1 MARYVTYLRLSRES
15 KSGRN
20 YGLDAQRRDLDL
32 FLGQCCPDADGCEE
46 IATFTEIQSGA
57 DDDRPELAKA
67 IATCKAEKATL
78 LVAKLDRL
86 SRRVSF
92 IASLME
98 QSESQGWT
106 FKVAS
111 MPSADAFQLHIY
123 AALAE
128 QERRFISARTKAG
141 LDAAR
146 ARGVLLG
153 AAGPAGAAAN
163 DQRAQA
169 ATARAQELAEHLLPL
184 RAQGLA
190 YGAIADQL
198 NASQVPTPSG
208 TGQWAAT
215 SVRRA
220 LQRLQTPAAVGDH
233 EAVTAS

>member
-1 MARYVTYLRLSRES
+1 MARYVTYLRLSRDS

-32 FLGQCCPDADGCEE
+32 FLDQCCPDDDGCQE
-46 IATFTEIQSGA
+46 IASFTEVQSGA

-67 IATCKAEKATL
+67 IALCRAEKATL
-78 LVAKLDRL
+78 VVAKLDRL

-98 QSESQGWT
+98 QGEAQGWT
-106 FKVAS
+106 FRVAS
-111 MPSADAFQLHIY
+111 MPQADAFQLHIY

-153 AAGPAGAAAN
+153 AAGAAGAAAN
-163 DQRAQA
+163 ASRAQA
-169 ATARAQELAEHLLPL
+169 ATSRAQELAEHLLPL
-184 RAQGLA
+184 RAEGMA
-190 YGAIADQL
+190 YGAIAEHL
-198 NASQVPTPSG
+198 NTSGVPTPSG
-208 TGQWAAT
+208 SGQWAAT

-220 LQRLQTPAAVGDH
+220 LLRLQQG
-233 EAVTAS
+233 

>member
-15 KSGRN
+15 SSGRN
-20 YGLDAQRRDLDL
+20 YGIDAQRRDLDL
-32 FLGQCCPDADGCEE
+32 FLSQCCPDADGCEE
-46 IATFTEIQSGA
+46 IASFTEIQSGA

-67 IATCKAEKATL
+67 IATCKAERATL
-78 LVAKLDRL
+78 VVAKLDRL

-92 IASLME
+92 IATLME
-98 QSESQGWT
+98 QGEREGWT
-106 FKVAS
+106 FRVAS
-111 MPSADAFQLHIY
+111 MPQADAFQLHIY

-153 AAGPAGAAAN
+153 AAGAAGAAAN
-163 DQRAQA
+163 A
-169 ATARAQELAEHLLPL
+169 ARAQRATERAAELAEHLLPL
-184 RAQGLA
+184 RAQGMA

-198 NASQVPTPSG
+198 NASSVPTPSG

-220 LQRLQTPAAVGDH
+220 LQRLQEAA
-233 EAVTAS
+233 AR

>member
-1 MARYVTYLRLSRES
+1 MARYITYLRLSRDS

-32 FLGQCCPDADGCEE
+32 FLSACCPDDDGCQE

-57 DDDRPELAKA
+57 DDDRPELAAA
-67 IATCKAEKATL
+67 IALCRAERAAL

-92 IASLME
+92 IAALME
-98 QSESQGWT
+98 QSEREGWT
-106 FKVAS
+106 FRVAS
-111 MPSADAFQLHIY
+111 MPQADAFQLHIY

-141 LDAAR
+141 LAAAR
-146 ARGVLLG
+146 AKGVPLG

-163 DQRAQA
+163 AARAQR
-169 ATARAQELAEHLLPL
+169 ATARASELADHLLPL

-190 YGAIADQL
+190 YAAIAEQL
-198 NASQVPTPSG
+198 NASGAPTPSG
-208 TGQWAAT
+208 AGQWAAT

-220 LQRLQTPAAVGDH
+220 LLRLQAAGR
-233 EAVTAS
+233 

>member
-1 MARYVTYLRLSRES
+1 MARYVTYLRLSRDS

-20 YGLDAQRRDLDL
+20 YGLDAQRRDVDL
-32 FLGQCCPDADGCEE
+32 FLGQCCPDDDGCQE
-46 IATFTEIQSGA
+46 IATFTEVQSGA

-67 IATCKAEKATL
+67 IALCRAERATL
-78 LVAKLDRL
+78 VVAKLDRL

-92 IASLME
+92 IAALME
-98 QSESQGWT
+98 QGEREGWT
-106 FKVAS
+106 FRVAS
-111 MPSADAFQLHIY
+111 MPQADAFQLHIY

-163 DQRAQA
+163 AARAER
-169 ATARAQELAEHLLPL
+169 ATARASELAEHLLPL

-190 YGAIADQL
+190 YGAIAEQL
-198 NASQVPTPSG
+198 NASGVPTPSS

-220 LQRLQTPAAVGDH
+220 LLRLEGAA
-233 EAVTAS
+233 T

>member
-1 MARYVTYLRLSRES
+1 MARYVTYLRLSRDS

-32 FLGQCCPDADGCEE
+32 FLGQCCPDDDGCQE
-46 IATFTEIQSGA
+46 IASFTEVQSGA

-67 IATCKAEKATL
+67 IALCRAEKATL
-78 LVAKLDRL
+78 AVAKLDRL

-92 IASLME
+92 IAALME
-98 QSESQGWT
+98 QGEAQGWT

-111 MPSADAFQLHIY
+111 MPQADAFQLHIY

-141 LDAAR
+141 LAAAR
-146 ARGVLLG
+146 DRGVLLG
-153 AAGPAGAAAN
+153 AAGPSGQAAN
-163 DQRAQA
+163 AARAQA
-169 ATARAQELAEHLLPL
+169 ATTRATELAQHLVPL
-184 RAQGLA
+184 RQAGMA

-198 NASQVPTPSG
+198 NATGVATPSG

-220 LQRLQTPAAVGDH
+220 LARI
-233 EAVTAS
+233 EATTA